1 MINYILNFFIGLS
14 LFLFG
19 INSLTSGLKKI
30 NKDKFSRIIKQTNN
44 KYKGVFWGTI
54 ITAIVQS
61 SSFITV
67 LLVSLVDSN
76 IISLNNSIG
85 LIMGSNIGTCITSWI
100 LSLSSIGNNFLTFLS
115 IDNLLGI
122 IAILSLFFFFKKRL
136 NKAQILFGLIILI
149 LGMNL
154 MSESMMPLSESST
167 FQTILKYFENPILGL
182 ISGIIITAIF
192 QSSSLVIGILE
203 SLSIGSNI
211 SFLAGYTIIL
221 GSNIG
226 TCITALIAST
236 NTSKTSKVVSMFHL
250 VFNIIG
256 TLIFIIGFYLL
267 NYLFD
272 FTFTY
277 QTINAFHI
285 AIIHTIFNLG
295 STIIL
300 LPFTNHLIIISKKLI
315 KSGSGIL

>member
-1 MINYILNFFIGLS
+1 MINYILNFFIGLT
-14 LFLFG
+14 LFIFG
-19 INSLTSGLKKI
+19 INSLTTGLKRI
-30 NKDKFSRIIKQTNN
+30 NKTKFSKIIKETNN
-44 KYKGVFWGTI
+44 KYKGVLWGTI
-54 ITAIVQS
+54 ITSLVQS

-67 LLVSLVDSN
+67 LLVSLVDSG

-100 LSLSSIGNNFLTFLS
+100 LSLSSISNNYLSFLS

-122 IAILSLFFFFKKRL
+122 IAIISLLFFFKKRL
-136 NKAQILFGLIILI
+136 NKAQILFGLIILT

-154 MSESMMPLSESST
+154 MSESMMPLSTSSI
-167 FQTILKYFENPILGL
+167 FGSILKYFENPLLGL
-182 ISGIIITAIF
+182 LLGIIITGIF

-203 SLSIGSNI
+203 SLSLGGNI

-226 TCITALIAST
+226 TCVTAIIAST
-236 NTSKTSKVVSMFHL
+236 NTNKTSKVVSMFHL

-267 NYLFD
+267 NFIFD

-277 QTINAFHI
+277 QNINAFHI
-285 AIIHTIFNLG
+285 ALIHTIFNIG

-300 LPFTNHLIIISKKLI
+300 LPFTNLLIKISKKLI
-315 KSGSGIL
+315 K

>member
-19 INSLTSGLKKI
+19 INNLTNGLKKI
-30 NKDKFSRIIKQTNN
+30 NKDKLSKIIKQTNN

-115 IDNLLGI
+115 IDNLLGF

-136 NKAQILFGLIILI
+136 SKAQILFGLIILI

-154 MSESMMPLSESST
+154 MSESMMPLSESNT

-236 NTSKTSKVVSMFHL
+236 NTSKTSKLVSMFHL

-267 NYLFD
+267 NYLFN

-285 AIIHTIFNLG
+285 AIIHTIFNIG

-300 LPFTNHLIIISKKLI
+300 LPFTDQLIKLSKKLI
-315 KSGSGIL
+315 K

>member
-1 MINYILNFFIGLS
+1 MINYFLNFFIGLT
-14 LFLFG
+14 LFIFG
-19 INSLTSGLKKI
+19 INSLTTGLKKI
-30 NKDKFSRIIKQTNN
+30 NKNKFSKIIKETNN
-44 KYKGVFWGTI
+44 KYKGVIWGTI
-54 ITAIVQS
+54 ITALVQS

-67 LLVSLVDSN
+67 LLVSLVDSG

-100 LSLSSIGNNFLTFLS
+100 LSLSSISNNYLSFLS

-122 IAILSLFFFFKKRL
+122 IAIISLLFFFKKRL
-136 NKAQILFGLIILI
+136 NKAQITFGLIILT

-154 MSESMMPLSESST
+154 MSESMIPLSTSSIFES
-167 FQTILKYFENPILGL
+167 ILKYFENPLLGL
-182 ISGIIITAIF
+182 LLGIIITGIF

-203 SLSIGSNI
+203 SLSLGGNI

-226 TCITALIAST
+226 TCVTAIIASSNT
-236 NTSKTSKVVSMFHL
+236 NKTSKVVSMFHL

-267 NYLFD
+267 NFIFD

-277 QTINAFHI
+277 QNINALHI
-285 AIIHTIFNLG
+285 ALIHTIFNIG

-300 LPFTNHLIIISKKLI
+300 LPFTNLLIKISKKLI
-315 KSGSGIL
+315 K

>member
-1 MINYILNFFIGLS
+1 MINHILNFFIGLS

-30 NKDKFSRIIKQTNN
+30 NKEKFAKIIKETDN

-54 ITAIVQS
+54 ITSIVQS

-67 LLVSLVDSN
+67 LLVSLVDSG

-85 LIMGSNIGTCITSWI
+85 LVMGSNIGTCITSWI
-100 LSLSSIGNNFLTFLS
+100 LSLSSIGKNFLNFLS
-115 IDNLLGI
+115 ITNFLGI
-122 IAILSLFFFFKKRL
+122 IAILSLCFFFKKRL
-136 NKAQILFGLIILI
+136 NKSQILFGLIILI

-154 MSESMMPLSESST
+154 MSESMMPLSESKT
-167 FQTILKYFENPILGL
+167 FEVILRYFENPALGL
-182 ISGIIITAIF
+182 ICGVVITAIF

-203 SLSIGSNI
+203 SLSLGNNI

-226 TCITALIAST
+226 TCVTAIIASANT
-236 NTSKTSKVVSMFHL
+236 NKTSKTVSMFHL

-256 TLIFIIGFYLL
+256 VLIFIIGFYLL
-267 NYLFD
+267 NYLFK
-272 FTFTY
+272 FNFTY

-285 AIIHTIFNLG
+285 AIIHTIFNIG
-295 STIIL
+295 STILL
-300 LPFTNHLIIISKKLI
+300 LPFTNQLIKISKKLI
-315 KSGSGIL
+315 K

>member
-1 MINYILNFFIGLS
+1 MINYILNFFIGLI
-14 LFLFG
+14 LFIFG
-19 INSLTSGLKKI
+19 INSLTTGLKKI
-30 NKDKFSRIIKQTNN
+30 NKTKFSKIIKETNN
-44 KYKGVFWGTI
+44 KYKGVLWGTI
-54 ITAIVQS
+54 ITALVQS

-67 LLVSLVDSN
+67 LLVSLVDSG

-100 LSLSSIGNNFLTFLS
+100 LSISSLSNDYLSFLA

-122 IAILSLFFFFKKRL
+122 IAIISLLFFFKKRF
-136 NKAQILFGLIILI
+136 NKAQILFGLIILT

-154 MSESMMPLSESST
+154 MSESMMPLSTSSS
-167 FQTILKYFENPILGL
+167 FRALLKYFENPLLGL
-182 ISGIIITAIF
+182 ILGIVITGIF

-203 SLSIGSNI
+203 SLSLGGNI

-226 TCITALIAST
+226 TCITAIIASANT
-236 NTSKTSKVVSMFHL
+236 NKTSKVVSMFHL

-256 TLIFIIGFYLL
+256 TLIFIISFYLL
-267 NYLFD
+267 NFIFD

-277 QTINAFHI
+277 QNINAFHI
-285 AIIHTIFNLG
+285 ALIHTIFNIG

-300 LPFTNHLIIISKKLI
+300 LPFTNILINISKRLI
-315 KSGSGIL
+315 K

>member
-1 MINYILNFFIGLS
+1 MINYILNFFIGLT
-14 LFLFG
+14 LFIFG
-19 INSLTSGLKKI
+19 INSLTTGLKRI
-30 NKDKFSRIIKQTNN
+30 NKTKFSKIIKETNN
-44 KYKGVFWGTI
+44 KYKGVLWGTI
-54 ITAIVQS
+54 ITSLVQS

-67 LLVSLVDSN
+67 LLVSLVDSG

-100 LSLSSIGNNFLTFLS
+100 LSLSSISNNYLSFLS

-122 IAILSLFFFFKKRL
+122 IAIISLLFFFKKRL
-136 NKAQILFGLIILI
+136 NKAQILFGLIILT

-154 MSESMMPLSESST
+154 MSESMMPLSTSSIFES
-167 FQTILKYFENPILGL
+167 ILKYFENPLLGL
-182 ISGIIITAIF
+182 LLGVIITGIF

-203 SLSIGSNI
+203 SLALGGNI

-226 TCITALIAST
+226 TCVTAIIAST
-236 NTSKTSKVVSMFHL
+236 NTNKTSKVVSMFHL

-267 NYLFD
+267 NFIFD

-277 QTINAFHI
+277 QNINALHI
-285 AIIHTIFNLG
+285 ALIHTIFNIG

-300 LPFTNHLIIISKKLI
+300 LPFTNLLIKISKKLI
-315 KSGSGIL
+315 K

>member
-14 LFLFG
+14 IFLFG
-19 INSLTSGLKKI
+19 INNLTSGLKKI
-30 NKDKFSRIIKQTNN
+30 NKDKFAKIIKQTSN

-67 LLVSLVDSN
+67 LLVGLVDSN

-115 IDNLLGI
+115 IDNLLGF
-122 IAILSLFFFFKKRL
+122 IAILSLFFFFKKRH
-136 NKAQILFGLIILI
+136 NKAQILFGIIILI

-154 MSESMMPLSESST
+154 MSESMMPLSESYT

-182 ISGIIITAIF
+182 IAGIIITAIF

-203 SLSIGSNI
+203 SLSNGSNI

-267 NYLFD
+267 NYLFN

-285 AIIHTIFNLG
+285 AIIHTIFNIG

-300 LPFTNHLIIISKKLI
+300 LPFTNQLIKISKKLI
-315 KSGSGIL
+315 K

>member
-1 MINYILNFFIGLS
+1 MINYILNFFIGLT
-14 LFLFG
+14 LFTFG
-19 INSLTSGLKKI
+19 INSLTTGLKKI
-30 NKDKFSRIIKQTNN
+30 NKTKFSKIIKETNN
-44 KYKGVFWGTI
+44 KYKGVLWGTI
-54 ITAIVQS
+54 ITALVQS

-67 LLVSLVDSN
+67 LLVSLVDSG

-85 LIMGSNIGTCITSWI
+85 IIMGSNIGTCITSWI
-100 LSLSSIGNNFLTFLS
+100 LSLSSISNNYLNFLS
-115 IDNLLGI
+115 IDNLLGLIGI
-122 IAILSLFFFFKKRL
+122 ISLLFFFKKRL
-136 NKAQILFGLIILI
+136 NKAQILFGLIILT

-154 MSESMMPLSESST
+154 MSESMMPLSTSSIFES
-167 FQTILKYFENPILGL
+167 ILKYFENPLLGL
-182 ISGIIITAIF
+182 LLGIIITGIF

-203 SLSIGSNI
+203 SLSLGGNI

-226 TCITALIAST
+226 TCVTAIIAST
-236 NTSKTSKVVSMFHL
+236 NTNKTSKVVSMFHL

-267 NYLFD
+267 NFIFD

-277 QTINAFHI
+277 QNINAFHI
-285 AIIHTIFNLG
+285 ALIHTIFNIG

-300 LPFTNHLIIISKKLI
+300 LPFTNLLIKISKKLI
-315 KSGSGIL
+315 K

>member
-1 MINYILNFFIGLS
+1 MINYILNFFIGLT
-14 LFLFG
+14 LFIFG
-19 INSLTSGLKKI
+19 INSLTTGLKRI
-30 NKDKFSRIIKQTNN
+30 NKTKFSKIIKETNN
-44 KYKGVFWGTI
+44 KYKGVLWGTI
-54 ITAIVQS
+54 ITSLVQS

-67 LLVSLVDSN
+67 LLVSLVDSG

-100 LSLSSIGNNFLTFLS
+100 LSLSSISNNYLSFLS

-122 IAILSLFFFFKKRL
+122 IAIISLLFFFKKRL
-136 NKAQILFGLIILI
+136 NKAQILFGLIILT

-154 MSESMMPLSESST
+154 MSESMMPLSTSSIFES
-167 FQTILKYFENPILGL
+167 ILKYFENPLLGL
-182 ISGIIITAIF
+182 LLGIIITGIF

-203 SLSIGSNI
+203 SLSLGGNI

-226 TCITALIAST
+226 TCVTAIIAST
-236 NTSKTSKVVSMFHL
+236 NTNKTSKVVSMFHL

-267 NYLFD
+267 NFIFD

-277 QTINAFHI
+277 QNINAFHI
-285 AIIHTIFNLG
+285 ALIHTIFNIG

-300 LPFTNHLIIISKKLI
+300 LPFTNLLIKISKKLI
-315 KSGSGIL
+315 K

>member
-1 MINYILNFFIGLS
+1 MINYILNFFIGLT
-14 LFLFG
+14 LFTFG
-19 INSLTSGLKKI
+19 INSLTTGLKKI
-30 NKDKFSRIIKQTNN
+30 NKTKFSKIIKETNN
-44 KYKGVFWGTI
+44 KYKGVLWGTI
-54 ITAIVQS
+54 ITALVQS

-67 LLVSLVDSN
+67 LLVSLVDSG

-85 LIMGSNIGTCITSWI
+85 IIMGSNIGTCITSWI
-100 LSLSSIGNNFLTFLS
+100 LSLSSISNNYLNFLS
-115 IDNLLGI
+115 IDNLLGLIGI
-122 IAILSLFFFFKKRL
+122 ISLLFFFKKRL
-136 NKAQILFGLIILI
+136 NKAQILFGLIILT

-154 MSESMMPLSESST
+154 MSESMMPLSTSSIFES
-167 FQTILKYFENPILGL
+167 ILKYFENPLLGL
-182 ISGIIITAIF
+182 LLGVIITGIF

-203 SLSIGSNI
+203 SLALGGNI

-226 TCITALIAST
+226 TCVTAIIAST
-236 NTSKTSKVVSMFHL
+236 NTNKTSKVVSMFHL

-267 NYLFD
+267 NFIFD

-277 QTINAFHI
+277 QNINAFHI
-285 AIIHTIFNLG
+285 ALIHTIFNIG

-300 LPFTNHLIIISKKLI
+300 LPFTNLLIKISKKLI
-315 KSGSGIL
+315 K

>member
-1 MINYILNFFIGLS
+1 MINYILNFFIGLT
-14 LFLFG
+14 LFIFG
-19 INSLTSGLKKI
+19 INSLTTGLKKI
-30 NKDKFSRIIKQTNN
+30 NKTKFSKIIKETNN
-44 KYKGVFWGTI
+44 KYKGVIWGTI
-54 ITAIVQS
+54 ITAVVQS

-67 LLVSLVDSN
+67 LLVSLVDSG

-100 LSLSSIGNNFLTFLS
+100 LSLSSISNNYLSFLS

-122 IAILSLFFFFKKRL
+122 IAIISLLFFFKKRL
-136 NKAQILFGLIILI
+136 NKAQILFGLIILT

-154 MSESMMPLSESST
+154 MSESMIPLSTSSIFEST
-167 FQTILKYFENPILGL
+167 LKYFENPLLGL
-182 ISGIIITAIF
+182 LLGIIITGIF

-203 SLSIGSNI
+203 SLSLGGNI

-226 TCITALIAST
+226 TCVTAIIAST
-236 NTSKTSKVVSMFHL
+236 NTNKTSKVVSMFHL

-267 NYLFD
+267 NFIFN

-277 QTINAFHI
+277 QNINALHI
-285 AIIHTIFNLG
+285 ALIHTIFNIG

-300 LPFTNHLIIISKKLI
+300 LPFTNLLIKISKKLI
-315 KSGSGIL
+315 K

>member
-1 MINYILNFFIGLS
+1 MINYILNFFIGLT
-14 LFLFG
+14 LFIFG
-19 INSLTSGLKKI
+19 INSLTTGLKKI
-30 NKDKFSRIIKQTNN
+30 NKTKFSKIIKETNN
-44 KYKGVFWGTI
+44 KYKGVLWGTI
-54 ITAIVQS
+54 ITALVQS

-67 LLVSLVDSN
+67 LLVSLVDSG

-100 LSLSSIGNNFLTFLS
+100 LSLSSISNNYLSFLS

-122 IAILSLFFFFKKRL
+122 IAIISLLFFFKKRL
-136 NKAQILFGLIILI
+136 NKAQILFGLIILT

-154 MSESMMPLSESST
+154 MSESMMPLSTSSIFES
-167 FQTILKYFENPILGL
+167 ILKYFENPLLGL
-182 ISGIIITAIF
+182 LLGIIITGIF

-203 SLSIGSNI
+203 SLSLGGNI

-226 TCITALIAST
+226 TCVTAIIAST
-236 NTSKTSKVVSMFHL
+236 NTNKTSKVVSMFHL

-267 NYLFD
+267 NFIFD

-277 QTINAFHI
+277 QNINAFHI
-285 AIIHTIFNLG
+285 ALIHTIFNIG

-300 LPFTNHLIIISKKLI
+300 LPFTNLLIKISKKLI
-315 KSGSGIL
+315 K